1 MLGREVARENIRPL
15 VGWRVGR
22 NEDWPEA
29 GSRKRGVIVDPSI
42 NWRGKHEAGI
52 MGWKLLGDL
61 AEKVP
66 QKGF

>member
-15 VGWRVGR
+15 IGWRVGR

-42 NWRGKHEAGI
+42 N
-52 MGWKLLGDL
+52 
-61 AEKVP
+61 
-66 QKGF
+66 